1 MAMNQNSNFI
11 PVTQPRASFFRSA
24 PGGFQQLSNQ
34 TAQQQGL
41 NALLGNLGQGALGN
55 LSLPGSNNG
64 MSSFQPIAQQ
74 AQRNFQT
81 QTVPGLAERFT
92 SLGGGQLGSPAF
104 ASQLGQAGAGLQS
117 TLAGQEQG
125 FNMQQQQ
132 MQNQNLMQL
141 LQMFLQP
148 QFQNMYH
155 QPQQSGLSS
164 LMGQIGGPL
173 ALAGLAY
180 GTGGLSSLGGLGAG
194 LGYNAMNQNNQN
206 MY

>member
-1 MAMNQNSNFI
+1 MAMNANSNFI
-11 PVTQPRASFFRSA
+11 PVNQPQASFFKSA
-24 PGGFQQLSNQ
+24 PAGFQQLSTQ
-34 TAQQQGL
+34 TGQQQGL
-41 NALLGNLGQGALGN
+41 NALLGNLGQGAVGN
-55 LSLPGSNNG
+55 LNLPGSNNG

-117 TLAGQEQG
+117 GLAAQEQG
-125 FNMQQQQ
+125 FNMQQEQ

-148 QFQNMYH
+148 QFQNMFH

-164 LMGQIGGPL
+164 LLSQIGGPL
-173 ALAGLAY
+173 AQAGLAY
-180 GTGGLSSLGGLGAG
+180 GTGGLSALGGLGMG
-194 LGYNAMNQNNQN
+194 LGASGMNQNNQN
-206 MY
+206 IY